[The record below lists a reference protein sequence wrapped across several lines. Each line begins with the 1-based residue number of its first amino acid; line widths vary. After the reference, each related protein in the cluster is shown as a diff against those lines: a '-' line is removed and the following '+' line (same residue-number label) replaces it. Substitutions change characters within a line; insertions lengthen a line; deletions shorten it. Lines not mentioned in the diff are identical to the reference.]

1 MKSVR
6 VAASAVP
13 AEAVLRAWASGSA
26 ATPAQFNDVVAQV
39 TRLRDQV
46 LAPDPLWS
54 PMVLSPSS
62 AGLSIPLSGWTQGS
76 FPPGVDANAR
86 LRAARQSAADALGY
100 ALRALRKEH
109 RLFRSS
115 AVASTLADAYPREM
129 AIVGEGAA
137 SVLSPSLPSDIAV
150 DFQPAMAR
158 AILDAIR
165 YGQDV
170 LDARARG
177 LDAVSS
183 SVLSS
188 ASWMS
193 REYATSS
200 ARGEWLAYAAIGA
213 ATVAGLYLFGAFR
226 SNKVEEE
233 PEQPKDEDAPRAPSS
248 KKPTRVIE
256 KTPSNPKQDSH
267 HGIPLPKNPY
277 GDPKSIAGW
286 GPNVF

>member
-26 ATPAQFNDVVAQV
+26 ATSAQFNDVVAQV
-39 TRLRDQV
+39 ARLRDQV
-46 LAPDPLWS
+46 LSADPLWS
-54 PMVLSPSS
+54 PSVISPGS
-62 AGLSIPLSGWTQGS
+62 AGLSIPLAGWTQGS
-76 FPPGVDANAR
+76 FPEGIAANAR
-86 LRAARQSAADALGY
+86 LRDARQAAADALGY

-115 AVASTLADAYPREM
+115 APSATLGDAYPREM

-137 SVLSPSLPSDIAV
+137 SLLSPSLPSDIFV

-158 AILDAIR
+158 SILDAIR

-170 LDARARG
+170 LEARARG
-177 LDAVSS
+177 LDAVST

-193 REYATSS
+193 REYAASS
-200 ARGEWLAYAAIGA
+200 ARGEWFAYAAIGA

-226 SNKVEEE
+226 STKVEEPSSE
-233 PEQPKDEDAPRAPSS
+233 EQEDGAPSEPRRVVKAPEKGAS
-248 KKPTRVIE
+248 K
-256 KTPSNPKQDSH
+256 SKQDSH